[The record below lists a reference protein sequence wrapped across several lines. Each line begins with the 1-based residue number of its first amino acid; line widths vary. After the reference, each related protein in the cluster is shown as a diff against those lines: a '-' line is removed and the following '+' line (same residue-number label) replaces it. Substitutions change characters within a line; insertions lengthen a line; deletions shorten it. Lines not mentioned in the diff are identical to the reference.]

1 MVYKQ
6 DWIPR
11 TYSKFIP
18 FANNFTVIA
27 VKNGTAWKINA
38 GNLSL
43 LGIQNADTIKFYAIS
58 SVKKTSSISDK
69 ENTRKAIKEQKA
81 TMRQIG
87 IGEMKTNLFMTDVDR
102 SSVGVINDSGTHTL
116 SPVAEVAPTAIFTRT
131 GNLGGKFRFID
142 PATEVGGR
150 PAGQD
155 GISISFGFY
164 APGTTPPLEVD
175 CTQTVLFSRK
185 VGGVVFAPANINK
198 LFIGYVR
205 YKNTRNILGTVA
217 AHVMGTVY

>member
-58 SVKKTSSISDK
+58 SVKKN
-69 ENTRKAIKEQKA
+69 EF
-81 TMRQIG
+81 
-87 IGEMKTNLFMTDVDR
+87 NL
-102 SSVGVINDSGTHTL
+102 
-116 SPVAEVAPTAIFTRT
+116 
-131 GNLGGKFRFID
+131 
-142 PATEVGGR
+142 
-150 PAGQD
+150 
-155 GISISFGFY
+155 
-164 APGTTPPLEVD
+164 
-175 CTQTVLFSRK
+175 
-185 VGGVVFAPANINK
+185 
-198 LFIGYVR
+198 
-205 YKNTRNILGTVA
+205 
-217 AHVMGTVY
+217 